1 MYSNFKCN
9 KFLMYFIFVVFLFCS
24 CQTFYQKESLGFSFI
39 ENSEKDFIW
48 ENLTEG
54 VFISHIK
61 YEKYPLIV
69 HAVKIDLTNPK
80 LKVVVTEPQLFNDKG
95 LVKRE
100 TTLSFARRHNT
111 MIALNA
117 AFFNV
122 RSFLFSLRG
131 EPIGI
136 HIHKKRNLSKP
147 FPKYGALCFLD
158 DNSAFIIESQ
168 HAEDIKADIEYAVS
182 GNRII
187 LKNGKPIITNIGKRE
202 DSRTCAGIADGGKTL
217 YLFFAEGENKK
228 KSRGITYDQAHFF
241 MKKLGVQDAIHLD
254 GGGSSSLIIKKESNF
269 FVEVPSIS
277 NFGLRRVVT
286 NLGFIIED

>member
-1 MYSNFKCN
+1 MYLNFKCN

-122 RSFLFSLRG
+122 RSFLFSLSG

-147 FPKYGALCFLD
+147 FFKYGALCFLD

-168 HAEDIKADIEYAVS
+168 NTEDIKADIEYAVS

-187 LKNGKPIITNIGKRE
+187 LKNGIPIITNISKKE
-202 DSRTCAGIADGGKTL
+202 DSRTCVGLADGGKTL

-241 MKKLGVQDAIHLD
+241 MKKLGAQDAIHLD
-254 GGGSSSLIIKKESNF
+254 GGGSSSLIIKKENKF